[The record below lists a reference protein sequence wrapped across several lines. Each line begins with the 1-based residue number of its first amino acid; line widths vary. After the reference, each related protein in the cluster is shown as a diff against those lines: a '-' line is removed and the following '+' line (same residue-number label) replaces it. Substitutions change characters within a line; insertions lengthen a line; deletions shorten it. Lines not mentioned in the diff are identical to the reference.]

1 VERFRFLVQSD
12 LKWAV
17 LILAGVGALFG
28 VAIVIGLALTALWA
42 PLGVAVAFI
51 LIVLVGGAVVLE
63 LPQLWA
69 RLPR

>member
-17 LILAGVGALFG
+17 LILVGVGALFG

-51 LIVLVGGAVVLE
+51 LIVLVGGAVLLE